1 MSQDAIDKEVDEY
14 FKRNFRAL
22 AAPEAPG
29 PAASGPAR
37 QEEAQTAPSSF
48 AAILE
53 AMERAQQP
61 PPVPQGRQPVQSVA
75 KLTPGQEQAIAGAA
89 GAYVGTKIA
98 PGIHQMFLPKAQRE
112 AEGLQRLQQELQ
124 ARRILEEAARVN
136 MGQLGNLPETPSLMS
151 DVEYMAQS
159 GRGEARPQL
168 TGRQMESAHN
178 WETQRQSL
186 ATRQNLQRPGAASTL
201 VEAGPGVPT
210 RAGIWVPKSSAATIS
225 AEEAAAAARQVE
237 ESQRLAQTLAAR
249 QLAENTPGALSRLG
263 SAMVGPK
270 VTGALG
276 GLGAGMSAYEAYQA
290 NKQGDPTGTALA
302 SLSGL
307 SSLAS
312 MYPPFLPV
320 ALPVGIGA
328 GGMQYIRS
336 RLEPDRPVSAEEERA
351 ASRAAFGVYPS
362 SGKRKPRSSP

>member
-1 MSQDAIDKEVDEY
+1 MSQDTIDKEVDEY
-14 FKRNFRAL
+14 FKRNFRGL
-22 AAPEAPG
+22 AAPVAPS
-29 PAASGPAR
+29 PAASGPGR
-37 QEEAQTAPSSF
+37 EEQAQRPPSSF
-48 AAILE
+48 AAILQ
-53 AMERAQQP
+53 AMEKAQEP
-61 PPVPQGRQPVQSVA
+61 PPVPEGRQPAQSVA

-89 GAYVGTKIA
+89 GAYAGTKIA
-98 PGIHQMFLPKAQRE
+98 PGIQQMFVPRAQRE

-136 MGQLGNLPETPSLMS
+136 LGQFGNLPETPSLMS
-151 DVEYMAQS
+151 DVEYMSQS
-159 GRGEARPQL
+159 GRGEARPQI

-186 ATRQNLQRPGAASTL
+186 ATKQGLQRPGAASML

-237 ESQRLAQTLAAR
+237 ESQRMAMATAAR
-249 QLAENTPGALSRLG
+249 QLAESTPGPLSRLG

-290 NKQGDPTGTALA
+290 NRQGDPTGTALA

-307 SSLAS
+307 ASLAS

-320 ALPVGIGA
+320 ALPVGLGT

-336 RLEPDRPVSAEEERA
+336 RLEPDRPVSPEEEQA
-351 ASRAAFGVYPS
+351 ASRAAFGIYPS